1 MPSYTWTRLISN
13 RLSLFKGGVQIKV
26 VTLPKIGYPIL
37 KVVRNYESLHEKTL
51 KVQFTLRLCL

>member
-1 MPSYTWTRLISN
+1 MPSYTWTRLIS
-13 RLSLFKGGVQIKV
+13 KGGVQIKV
-26 VTLPKIGYPIL
+26 VALPKTGYPIL